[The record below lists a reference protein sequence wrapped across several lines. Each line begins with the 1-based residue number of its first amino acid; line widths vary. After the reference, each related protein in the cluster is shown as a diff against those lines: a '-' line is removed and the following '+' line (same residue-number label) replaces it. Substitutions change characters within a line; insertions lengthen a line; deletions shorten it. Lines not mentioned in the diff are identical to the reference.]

1 MFIEIPNLT
10 DKKLI
15 KLINTINEDY
25 EREKWNKFETHTN
38 AVIKWLKK
46 ESNIAL
52 YILSL
57 IAEEMPESFSQSIFL
72 DIDPYLKGDNSKE
85 KINAVI
91 IYGSCL
97 LHLLTQEDYSDMTI
111 LNDFIEM
118 LFNSKSET
126 RQNICFFLDQ
136 FPDSFDTQL
145 LLKLNIFIKILED
158 ESNSEVL
165 KTTQKI
171 LSRLQPK
178 MSLSI
183 LINYVQQ
190 LRALYENN
198 KSAEISDILLNLIE
212 REIPLLKKRV
222 NSNWSKNQILREIDS
237 RPTLIRFTD
246 INIISEQENLT
257 LEEVEDYLLSQ
268 IDEDTIY
275 TLIFIDKNHK
285 KLLELEKDK
294 IVTFLS
300 QRKIKLEEIVGIF
313 NDLGIKNNAVVM
325 ILIKGLLEKHIIKGY
340 LTKNYYY
347 DWAYLKKE
355 FLQHLQQYGSIDI
368 LNYSKSIDRDTIH
381 KLIGEIEKQ
390 GILGIFNLEKSKYHT
405 FSSIVQL
412 IEKESYQSNIIDLST
427 YKSEFTQEN
436 FYKLEEYCRTK
447 IFTKYH
453 YKHSWLTHLGTTN
466 IQQELRICEQ
476 IGECNVE
483 ERAEKLGIHPSILL
497 KITKKMFEHKNG
509 FWNKEEKNF
518 YFSKYVKKRIS
529 SIQNELDNEKR
540 ENLID
545 SLADELQIEKEE
557 ISQKVD
563 EKLNK
568 IGKMLSEKDEFLINP
583 LLRDLQMDLKE
594 FLKFVDSLEK
604 PDGYLI
610 IHDKIIFS
618 KEKIDEEQDKL
629 SKSIKEDVINND
641 VIKIK
646 ELVSKYKCASQI
658 LINIL
663 DNLLES
669 GNINGIWIKENEK
682 LLTERGIQERMLKA
696 KSYIDLNSSIIEEI
710 TLSEQGIIFLE
721 KILFKLI
728 EQKRLSGVYDQEGH
742 IFQSDSILGEA
753 DLDNE
758 RNHFKSEIS
767 PFLEDLE
774 RAYII
779 LRDILLQNDILP
791 KDIDSYEEILEE
803 TIRKI
808 LQDQSVLKR
817 IINNANNRINKSARK
832 SGMIKARKGRKEV
845 VDEKNEKSFKN
856 FADDEIIASLMNDFN
871 NWKTLILAIEQKAGE
886 IVFLKKKLK
895 SDPKD
900 PKINEKLNQILE
912 YLGFSD

>member
-15 KLINTINEDY
+15 KLINNINEDY
-25 EREKWNKFETHTN
+25 EREKWNKFETHSN

-46 ESNIAL
+46 ESNTAL

-57 IAEEMPESFSQSIFL
+57 IAEEMPESFSHSIFA
-72 DIDPYLKGDNSKE
+72 DIDPYIKGDKTKE

-97 LHLLTQEDYSDMTI
+97 LNFLSQEDYSDMTH
-111 LNDFIEM
+111 LNGFLELLYD
-118 LFNSKSET
+118 SKSET
-126 RQNICFFLDQ
+126 RQNICFFLEQ

-165 KTTQKI
+165 KTTQNI

-178 MSLSI
+178 MSLII
-183 LINYVQQ
+183 LIKYIQQ
-190 LRALYENN
+190 LRDIYENN
-198 KSAEISDILLNLIE
+198 KSAEISDIILNLIE
-212 REIPLLKKRV
+212 KEIPLLKKRE
-222 NSNWSKNQILREIDS
+222 NSNWSKNQILREIDN

-246 INIISEQENLT
+246 LNIISEQENLS
-257 LEEVEDYLLSQ
+257 LEEVENYLLSQ

-275 TLIFIDKNHK
+275 TLVFIDKNHK
-285 KLLELEKDK
+285 KLLELEKEK
-294 IVTFLS
+294 IISFLS
-300 QRKIKLEEIVGIF
+300 QRKIKLDEIVRIF

-325 ILIKGLLEKHIIKGY
+325 ILIKSMLEKHIIRGY
-340 LTKNYYY
+340 FTKKYYY
-347 DWAYLKKE
+347 DWSYLKKE
-355 FLQHLQQYGSIDI
+355 FLQRLQQYGSIDI
-368 LNYSKSIDRDTIH
+368 LNYSKSIDKDTIH
-381 KLIGEIEKQ
+381 KLINEIETQ
-390 GILGIFNLEKSKYHT
+390 GILGIYNLEKSKYHT
-405 FSSIVQL
+405 FSAITQE
-412 IEKESYQSNIIDLST
+412 IEKESYRSNIIDLSP
-427 YKSEFTQEN
+427 YKSGFTQEN

-483 ERAEKLGIHPSILL
+483 QRAEKLGIHPSILH
-497 KITKKMFEHKNG
+497 KITKKIFEHKNG

-529 SIQNELDNEKR
+529 SIQNELDAVKR
-540 ENLID
+540 EKLID
-545 SLADELQIEKEE
+545 SLADELQVDKDE

-583 LLRDLQMDLKE
+583 LLRDLQMDQKE

-618 KEKIDEEQDKL
+618 KKRIDEEQNKL
-629 SKSIKEDVINND
+629 SQSIKENVLNLNVMKIN
-641 VIKIK
+641 
-646 ELVSKYKCASQI
+646 ELVSKYKCSSHI

-663 DNLLES
+663 ENLLKNGEIS
-669 GNINGIWIKENEK
+669 GLWIKENEK
-682 LLTERGIQERMLKA
+682 FLTERGIQERMIEA
-696 KSYIDLNSSIIEEI
+696 KSYIDLNSSVIEEI
-710 TLSEQGIIFLE
+710 TLSEEGIMYLE
-721 KILFKLI
+721 KILLDLM
-728 EQKRLSGVYDQEGH
+728 EQKRLTGVYDQESH
-742 IFQSDSILGEA
+742 VFQSDSILGDA

-758 RNHFKSEIS
+758 REHFKKEIS

-774 RAYII
+774 RTYIM

-791 KDIDSYEEILEE
+791 NDIDSYEEILEE

-832 SGMIKARKGRKEV
+832 SVKTKTRRDKKEDK
-845 VDEKNEKSFKN
+845 DEKIFKN
-856 FADDEIIASLMNDFN
+856 FANDEIIASLMNDFN
-871 NWKTLILAIEQKAGE
+871 NWKTLLYAIEQKAGE

-895 SDPKD
+895 SDPEDSKN
-900 PKINEKLNQILE
+900 KEKLNQILE

>member
-15 KLINTINEDY
+15 KLVKNINEDY
-25 EREKWNKFETHTN
+25 EKEKWDKFESYSN

-46 ESNIAL
+46 EPNIAL

-57 IAEEMPESFSQSIFL
+57 IAEEMPESFSHSIFS
-72 DIDPYLKGDNSKE
+72 DIDPYLKGDKSKE

-97 LHLLTQEDYSDMTI
+97 LHFLSQKDFSDMTI
-111 LNDFIEM
+111 LNDFIEL

-126 RQNICFFLDQ
+126 RQNICFFLEQ

-145 LLKLNIFIKILED
+145 LSKLNIFIKILAD

-165 KTTQKI
+165 KTTQEI

-183 LINYVQQ
+183 LINYIQQ
-190 LRALYENN
+190 LRDIYEDN

-212 REIPLLKKRV
+212 KEIPLLKKRV
-222 NSNWSKNQILREIDS
+222 KSNWSKNQILREIDN

-246 INIISEQENLT
+246 LNIISEQENLT
-257 LEEVEDYLLSQ
+257 LEEVENYLLSQ
-268 IDEDTIY
+268 IDENNIY

-285 KLLELEKDK
+285 KLLELEKEK
-294 IVTFLS
+294 IITYLS
-300 QRKIKLEEIVGIF
+300 QRKIKLDEIVGIF

-325 ILIKGLLEKHIIKGY
+325 ILIKGLLEKRIIKGY

-347 DWAYLKKE
+347 DWTYLKKE
-355 FLQHLQQYGSIDI
+355 FLQRLQQYGSIDI
-368 LNYSKSIDRDTIH
+368 FNYSKSIDKDTIH
-381 KLIGEIEKQ
+381 KLIDEIKQQ
-390 GILGIFNLEKSKYHT
+390 GIPGLYNLEKSKYYT
-405 FSSIVQL
+405 FSAINQE
-412 IEKESYQSNIIDLST
+412 IEKESYRANIIDLSH
-427 YKSEFTQEN
+427 YKSQFTQEN
-436 FYKLEEYCRTK
+436 FYKLEEYCRSK

-453 YKHSWLTHLGTTN
+453 HKHSWLTHLGTTN
-466 IQQELRICEQ
+466 IQQELSICEQ
-476 IGECNVE
+476 IGECNIK
-483 ERAEKLGIHPSILL
+483 ERAGKLGIHPSILL

-518 YFSKYVKKRIS
+518 YFSKYVKKRID
-529 SIQNELDNEKR
+529 SIQNELDAGKR
-540 ENLID
+540 EELID
-545 SLADELQIEKEE
+545 SLAEELQIEKDE

-583 LLRDLQMDLKE
+583 LLRDLQMDYKE

-604 PDGYLI
+604 PDGYLV

-618 KEKIDEEQDKL
+618 KKRIDEEQGKL
-629 SKSIKEDVINND
+629 SKSIKENVLNYDVIIINN
-641 VIKIK
+641 
-646 ELVSKYKCASQI
+646 LVSKYKCASQI

-663 DNLLES
+663 DNLLEIKE
-669 GNINGIWIKENEK
+669 INGIWIKDNENF
-682 LLTERGIQERMLKA
+682 LTERGIQERMLKA
-696 KSYIDLNSSIIEEI
+696 KSYIDLNSIIEEI
-710 TLSEQGIIFLE
+710 TLSEEGIMFLE
-721 KILFKLI
+721 KILLTLM
-728 EQKRLSGVYDQEGH
+728 EQKIITGVYNSESH
-742 IFQSDSILGEA
+742 VFQSDSILGDV

-758 RNHFKSEIS
+758 RNHFKSEIT
-767 PFLEDLE
+767 PFLENLE
-774 RAYII
+774 RTYVI
-779 LRDILLQNDILP
+779 LRDILMQKDLFP
-791 KDIDSYEEILEE
+791 ADIDSYEEILEE

-808 LQDQSVLKR
+808 LQDQLVLKR
-817 IINNANNRINKSARK
+817 IINNANSRINKSTQK
-832 SGMIKARKGRKEV
+832 TGKNKGKKGRKS
-845 VDEKNEKSFKN
+845 EKDEKSFKN
-856 FADDEIIASLMNDFN
+856 FADDEIIATIMNDFN

-886 IVFLKKKLK
+886 IVFLRKKLK
-895 SDPKD
+895 SNPDDPENK
-900 PKINEKLNQILE
+900 EKLNKILE